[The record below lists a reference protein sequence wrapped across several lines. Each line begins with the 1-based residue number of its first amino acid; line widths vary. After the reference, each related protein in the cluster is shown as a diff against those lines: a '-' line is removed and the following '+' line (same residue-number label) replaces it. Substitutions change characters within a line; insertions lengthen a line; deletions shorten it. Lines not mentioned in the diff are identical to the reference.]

1 MPGHEGP
8 LGSSLRRGAAERP
21 GPEAHRSVEVEVDAE
36 ADIVDLVLVKLPIRR
51 MAAEVFQQQL
61 HVPVVQRTEEL
72 DPRARGQIGAPVV
85 LLAGL
90 HIDADHRP
98 DARTGRPPA
107 AGPHAPP
114 PGPGPPRPPP
124 LLEDAAPP

>member
-51 MAAEVFQQQL
+51 MAAELFQQQL

-72 DPRARGQIGAPVV
+72 DPRARGQIAARVV
-85 LLAGL
+85 LLAG
-90 HIDADHRP
+90 RP
-98 DARTGRPPA
+98 TR
-107 AGPHAPP
+107 APP
-114 PGPGPPRPPP
+114 LAPPR
-124 LLEDAAPP
+124 APRAR